1 MKKFTL
7 LLAALA
13 LLAAS
18 AQAEIRSIEISIFG
32 MD

>member
-1 MKKFTL
+1 MKKVGVVL
-7 LLAALA
+7 IALA

-18 AQAEIRSIEISIFG
+18 AQAEIRSIEIKIFG

>member
-1 MKKFTL
+1 MKKFSVILTT
-7 LLAALA
+7 LA

>member
-1 MKKFTL
+1 MNKFTSV
-7 LLAALA
+7 LAVLA

-18 AQAEIRSIEISIFG
+18 AQAEVRSIEIKIFG

>member
-1 MKKFTL
+1 MKRFGL
-7 LLAALA
+7 SLAALV

-18 AQAEIRSIEISIFG
+18 ARAEVRSIEIKIFG

>member
-1 MKKFTL
+1 MKKFSL
-7 LLAALA
+7 LLTSLV

-18 AQAEIRSIEISIFG
+18 ARAEVRSIEISIFG

>member
-1 MKKFTL
+1 MKKFSL
-7 LLAALA
+7 LLATLA

-18 AQAEIRSIEISIFG
+18 ARAEVLSIEISIFG

>member
-13 LLAAS
+13 VLAAS

>member
-1 MKKFTL
+1 MKKFSL
-7 LLAALA
+7 FLAILA

-18 AQAEIRSIEISIFG
+18 AQAEIRSIEIKIFG

>member
-1 MKKFTL
+1 MKKFSL
-7 LLAALA
+7 LLATLA

-18 AQAEIRSIEISIFG
+18 AQAEVRSIEISIFG

>member
-1 MKKFTL
+1 MKKFIVLFTI
-7 LLAALA
+7 LA